1 MGRYNIGDRI
11 KSDSLN
17 YTELEY
23 LELQGGAYFNTG
35 VYLSKDMDIEFEFMP
50 TINAFSG
57 VFGGARTDNNPGA
70 GYFFASNPSNTFVD
84 FFGADF
90 NYGRWLIARSGSS
103 DFVVQLNKKYKLTII
118 NKVGSLTEDG
128 VTVDT
133 HTYSAN
139 GISPNVDPLYINAIN
154 KAGTIEGFN
163 SNGCWRFYHFS
174 ATGVADIV
182 PVKRSDNV
190 LGLYNKTTGNFIPKI
205 GNGKLVAGPE
215 TSTIIPGMSEDIGV
229 VIGFQKRNLLP
240 NEYTEL
246 QYITASGG
254 QYITTGLSGEIRWV
268 GAGQGTSD
276 ADGSKC
282 ILGAYNGSANVY
294 IASRFGSNTGAAY
307 KRWTIDGGSSTSISG
322 LDYAEYDI
330 TFIDDSFTGTIN
342 DKSVSKTGYH
352 DFTTWWIGTCFGS
365 GSAQYPFVGNIYRQK
380 AYQNN
385 SLAGDFVPAMRNSDS
400 VVGMYDL
407 VSNTF
412 YTNEGSG
419 SFTAG
424 PLVNLPNTYQELEYI
439 ESTGTQVI
447 DTGFVY
453 SNNTRVI
460 WDVQLTATLPI
471 SVSNNFGVGF
481 VNTNYERLGFAY
493 GASNQKIA
501 FFKATSSGDTIL
513 RTTVDVDNNRHV
525 LEINSPINKAH
536 VDGDEYTFDPAVGDI
551 NNDHNLTLP
560 LLAWLGNTGYREY
573 FTGRLYS
580 VKIYDNGII
589 VRDLVPAMRKSDRV
603 VGMYDL
609 VTKTFLTN
617 SGTGSFIAGP
627 LQTSNDNNYAVVCLN
642 AKYRTSTNMTIMSI
656 VGENAS
662 VDNDTR
668 LIISGLLTY
677 SAQGNEGY
685 IGTSWL
691 EKERLEESATVG
703 TQKVLEYMN
712 TDSTYYSPAANNAR
726 SKSFIID
733 GVMYYGQIPN
743 MSEVIQMLYMRS
755 KIESTDPTR
764 SLYPSLNLT
773 GKRIVSFTQYGWDP
787 AQNWAC
793 YSVSDAMGTLIHWY
807 KSQTTY
813 NSSMPMDYFLAPVI
827 EIPND

>member
-1 MGRYNIGDRI
+1 MGRYNIGDRV
-11 KSDSLN
+11 KSDNLS

-23 LELQGGAYFNTG
+23 LELQNEAYFNTN

-50 TINAFSG
+50 TQLSNLGILCGGNSVPSG
-57 VFGGARTDNNPGA
+57 GIQVAYNIYGNVNDTL
-70 GYFFASNPSNTFVD
+70 VD
-84 FFGADF
+84 FYGTSISTDRWTIKQNGS
-90 NYGRWLIARSGSS
+90 NYILNN
-103 DFVVQLNKKYKLTII
+103 NKKYKITII
-118 NKVGSLTEDG
+118 NKLGTFYVDG
-128 VTVDT
+128 TPIDT
-133 HTYSAN
+133 YTYTAL
-139 GISPNVDPLYINAIN
+139 GDSPERYSFYINAYNRRSEILFTN
-154 KAGTIEGFN
+154 NNLHI
-163 SNGCWRFYHFS
+163 RFYHFS

-246 QYITASGG
+246 KYITTSGG

-268 GAGQGTSD
+268 GAGQGTSVG
-276 ADGSKC
+276 DGSKC
-282 ILGAYNGSANVY
+282 ILGAENGSANVY
-294 IASRFGSNTGAAY
+294 IASRFGNNSGAVY
-307 KRWTIDGGSSTSISG
+307 KRWTIDGGGNSTSISG

-342 DKSVSKTGYH
+342 DESVSKTGYH
-352 DFTTWWIGTCFGS
+352 NFTTWWIGTCFGS
-365 GSAQYPFVGNIYRQK
+365 GSSSYPFIGNIYRQK

-385 SLAGDFVPAMRNSDS
+385 SLVGDFVPAKRNSDN
-400 VVGMYDL
+400 VVGFYDL

-412 YTNEGSG
+412 YTNEGTG

-439 ESTGTQVI
+439 ESTGTQYI
-447 DTGFVY
+447 DTGY
-453 SNNTRVI
+453 TPAAEKTRVVTKV
-460 WDVQLTATLPI
+460 DFLGTFDNKVFSAGTYTQDLYQLQRLNADIHNKIRVYYYSTSEAGDYDTSASFVTANNPVYIDFDKNVVKINDNAVVTFTAT
-471 SVSNNFGVGF
+471 SY
-481 VNTNYERLGFAY
+481 T
-493 GASNQKIA
+493 ASTPLKI
-501 FFKATSSGDTIL
+501 L
-513 RTTVDVDNNRHV
+513 
-525 LEINSPINKAH
+525 
-536 VDGDEYTFDPAVGDI
+536 YDPNGNI
-551 NNDHNLTLP
+551 NNINL
-560 LLAWLGNTGYREY
+560 YY
-573 FTGRLYS
+573 F
-580 VKIYDNGII
+580 KIYDNGII

-609 VTKTFLTN
+609 VTKTFYTN

-656 VGENAS
+656 VGESAS
-662 VDNDTR
+662 VNNDTR
-668 LIISGLLTY
+668 LIIPGLLTY

-691 EKERLEESATVG
+691 EKEKLEESATVG

-755 KIESTDPTR
+755 KIESTDPTH

-773 GKRIVSFTQYGWDP
+773 GKRIVSFTQYGWNP
-787 AQNWAC
+787 AQNWNC
-793 YSVSDAMGTLIHWY
+793 YSVSNAIGTLTHWF

-813 NSSMPMDYFLAPVI
+813 NSSNPMDYFLAPVI